1 VTRTILLLG
10 APIFTKNTAVR
21 YSLAVSPS
29 IACFNGITGTGL
41 LFVAALVGAFMLL
54 AGATRAQSPQS
65 SPPAASASPAG
76 DKSPGYEVIAQRNV
90 GMKTRDGVTLRA
102 DIYRPKSP
110 DKFPVILMRTPYDKS
125 VGWAVAPAYTI
136 VPRGYVL
143 IVQDVRGRFASE
155 GEWYPFR
162 HEQNDGYDAVEWA
175 AALPYADGKVGMMGA
190 SYVGATQVLAAIAQ
204 PPHLTAI
211 APNMT
216 ASNYH
221 DGWTYQSGAFE
232 QWFDQNWTT
241 QLAQNTLQ
249 RLINDN
255 ANALV
260 GTPTLPLADFPVFN
274 FGQLPAD
281 AQLTASIAPYYLDW
295 LAHPDYDAYWK
306 QWSIEENYSK
316 IAIPMLSVGG
326 WYDIFNAGTLRN
338 YMGAKAHG
346 STEAART
353 QQHLLIEIGG
363 HAGFGRHIGDV
374 DFGPHAVENEYTNV
388 ILDWYDFLFKGIKN
402 EFATDKPVKLFV
414 MGANEYRFED
424 DWPPPQAQLTK
435 YFLHSGGK
443 ANSLRGDGALSTA
456 APGSEPADTYVFNP
470 MTPTPTVGGP
480 LCCDAK
486 HFEPGPR
493 DQRAV
498 ENRDDVLVYSTGPLA
513 HDLEVTGPV
522 TMTLFVKSTAVDTDF
537 TGKLVDVGPDGFAED
552 LTEGILRMRYR
563 DSQEHEGLMNPGQIY
578 QITVDLWA
586 TSNVFLK
593 GHSLRLEI
601 SSSNFP
607 RFDRNL
613 NTGEPIKYA
622 RTAVFATNVI
632 LHDAQHPSALVL
644 PIIPAK

>member
-1 VTRTILLLG
+1 MILLLG
-10 APIFTKNTAVR
+10 APIFINNTAVR
-21 YSLAVSPS
+21 YSFAASPW
-29 IACFNGITGTGL
+29 IAACARITRTVL
-41 LFVAALVGAFMLL
+41 LFVAALAGAFALL
-54 AGATRAQSPQS
+54 GVSTRAQSPTS
-65 SPPAASASPAG
+65 SPPSTSPSSTA

-90 GMKTRDGVTLRA
+90 AMKTRDGVTLRA
-102 DIYRPKSP
+102 DIYRPNSP
-110 DKFPVILMRTPYDKS
+110 DKFPVILIRTPYDKS
-125 VGWAVAPAYTI
+125 VGGTVAPAYTI

-143 IVQDVRGRFASE
+143 IIQDVRGRYASE

-190 SYVGATQVLAAIAQ
+190 SYVGATQMLAAIAQ

-249 RLINDN
+249 REITDN

-260 GTPTLPLADFPVFN
+260 GAPTLPLADFPVFN

-316 IAIPMLSVGG
+316 IAVPMLNVGG
-326 WYDIFNAGTLRN
+326 WYDIFNMGTLRN

-374 DFGPHAVENEYTNV
+374 DFGPHAVENVYTEV

-414 MGANEYRFED
+414 MGVDEYRLED
-424 DWPPPQAQLTK
+424 DWPPPQAQATK

-443 ANSLRGDGALSTA
+443 ANSLRGDGSLSTA
-456 APGSEPADTYVFNP
+456 APGAEPTDSYFYNP
-470 MTPTPTVGGP
+470 ITPTPTVGGP

-537 TGKLVDVGPDGFAED
+537 TGKLVDVRPDGFAKD

-563 DSQEHEGLMNPGQIY
+563 DSQEHEGLMNPGQVY

-622 RTAVFATNVI
+622 RTSVSATNAI

>member
-1 VTRTILLLG
+1 MILLLG
-10 APIFTKNTAVR
+10 APIFAKNTTAR
-21 YSLAVSPS
+21 HRFAVSPW
-29 IACFNGITGTGL
+29 IAACTRSPRTRL
-41 LFVAALVGAFMLL
+41 LFGAALAGVFALL
-54 AGATRAQSPQS
+54 AGATRAQSPPS
-65 SPPAASASPAG
+65 SPPAASPSSAA

-90 GMKTRDGVTLRA
+90 AMKTRDGVTLRA

-110 DKFPVILMRTPYDKS
+110 EKFPVILIRTPYDKS
-125 VGWAVAPAYTI
+125 VGGTVGPAYTI

-143 IVQDVRGRFASE
+143 IIQDVRGRFASE

-162 HEQNDGYDAVEWA
+162 HEQSDGYDAVEWA

-190 SYVGATQVLAAIAQ
+190 SYVGATQLLAAIAQ

-249 RLINDN
+249 RVISDN

-260 GTPTLPLADFPVFN
+260 GAPTLPLANFPVFN

-306 QWSIEENYSK
+306 QWSIEENYPK
-316 IAIPMLSVGG
+316 IAIPMLNVGG

-414 MGANEYRFED
+414 MGVDEYRFED
-424 DWPPPQAQLTK
+424 DWPPQAQVTK
-435 YFLHSGGK
+435 YFLHSTGK
-443 ANSLRGDGALSTA
+443 ANSLRGDGSLSTA
-456 APGSEPADTYVFNP
+456 APGSEPADTYVYNP

-498 ENRDDVLVYSTGPLA
+498 ENRDDVLVYSSGPLA

-537 TGKLVDVGPDGFAED
+537 TGKLVDVGPDGFAQD

-563 DSQEHEGLMNPGQIY
+563 DSQEHQGLMNPGQIY
-578 QITVDLWA
+578 QVTVDLWA

-622 RTAVFATNVI
+622 RSSVSATNAI
-632 LHDAQHPSALVL
+632 LHDALHPSALLL